1 MSSPSM
7 CREVE
12 RVHLLI
18 QGRVQGVWYRASTQ
32 RQAETLGLT
41 GWVRN
46 LHDGRVEAVA
56 QGAREALDALVTW
69 AHDGPPTARV
79 DNVSVRWSEPGE
91 ALEGFELRRT
101 TTFED

>member
-1 MSSPSM
+1 M
-7 CREVE
+7 CRDVD

-32 RQAETLGLT
+32 QKAEKLGLT

-79 DNVSVRWSEPGE
+79 DHVSVRWAEPDE
-91 ALEGFELRRT
+91 ALVGFELRRT
-101 TTFED
+101 AHLDE

>member
-1 MSSPSM
+1 M
-7 CREVE
+7 CRDVD

-32 RQAETLGLT
+32 QKAEKLGLT

-79 DNVSVRWSEPGE
+79 DHVSVRWTEPDE

-101 TTFED
+101 THLDE